1 MELLSFLDLDLF
13 GFQEPSSFWL
23 CKNEASVS
31 HETFNTDVHESLHI
45 FGVSFGVNHRNIF
58 KAKWH
63 NYPHFLVN
71 HTRLLNNKNV
81 ISHTANPLYSP
92 KWFRFIRSKNLGHFQ
107 RTNIWPL
114 MHIQNNIPKSR
125 KTVFRKELQQLESN
139 VNVILI
145 VASKVTALND
155 FTHLDVWLQKC
166 LYNQFKNPSHKEDND
181 NVSLISIVMLHFDYM
196 LLTSMI
202 FLSNWNIPCGK
213 DPDLTCAAW
222 RILAHVLICSL

>member
-31 HETFNTDVHESLHI
+31 HETFNTNVHESLHI
-45 FGVSFGVNHRNIF
+45 FGVFFGVNHRNIF
-58 KAKWH
+58 EAKWH

-92 KWFRFIRSKNLGHFQ
+92 KRFRFICSKNLGHFQ

-125 KTVFRKELQQLESN
+125 KTVLEKNSN
-139 VNVILI
+139 N
-145 VASKVTALND
+145 
-155 FTHLDVWLQKC
+155 
-166 LYNQFKNPSHKEDND
+166 
-181 NVSLISIVMLHFDYM
+181 
-196 LLTSMI
+196 
-202 FLSNWNIPCGK
+202 
-213 DPDLTCAAW
+213 
-222 RILAHVLICSL
+222 